1 MLHSIHTEIH
11 LLIDKK
17 EAYRVYDRFEEE
29 DITVLENGDFL
40 IQTWQLI
47 DDWVY
52 GVMLSFGPS
61 AEVLAPSF
69 VKEEIKRRIAEMLKK
84 Y

>member
-1 MLHSIHTEIH
+1 M
-11 LLIDKK
+11 
-17 EAYRVYDRFEEE
+17 
-29 DITVLENGDFL
+29 ENGDFL

-52 GVMLSFGPS
+52 GVILSFGPS

-69 VKEEIKRRIAEMLKK
+69 VKEEIKHRIAEMLKK